1 MALSYM
7 ILDTGSNFLIHTEKN
22 EDIVFEYGLFT
33 LSVCNIDFDKT
44 NRRLNQYLQKEANI
58 SDAVAHSFNSIY
70 LSWEQTEVLVNMIAE
85 EIQNNIDDGM
95 ANVIDDVI
103 PPLYKYKDYHIHF
116 RKLLLRDSTAFTSDI
131 QREFD
136 SVVISQSIVM
146 LDDGLAVSGYYLN
159 SIEDFLLLDIQ
170 KYLLSSHIV
179 KECDY
184 CKRLYI
190 PKRKSDKYCR
200 LPNFEKLTC
209 NELAHRNRNKTDFER
224 IRDKAR
230 PEQRASLINDSTI
243 KKYDVNLLQDMYQD
257 WSDECGIQ
265 FKKFKAKDDLSGFE
279 KWIIKTK
286 YTADRIKKEYAE
298 REKQKIKPTLKQF

>member
-22 EDIVFEYGLFT
+22 EDITFEYGLFT

-44 NRRLNQYLQKEANI
+44 NKRLNQYLQLEANI

-85 EIQNNIDDGM
+85 EIQNNIDDGI
-95 ANVIDDVI
+95 ANVI

-116 RKLLLRDSTAFTSDI
+116 KKLLLRDSTAFTSDI
-131 QREFD
+131 QRELD
-136 SVVISQSIVM
+136 SVIISQSIVM
-146 LDDGLAVSGYYLN
+146 LDDGLAVSGYYIN
-159 SIEDFLLLDIQ
+159 TIEDFLLLDIQ
-170 KYLLSSHIV
+170 KYLVSSHIV

-184 CKRLYI
+184 CNRLYI

-209 NELAHRNRNKTDFER
+209 NELAHKNRNKTEFER

-230 PEQRASLINDSTI
+230 PEQRASLVNDSTR
-243 KKYDVNLLQDMYQD
+243 KKYGDVDILQKMYED

-265 FKKFKAKDDLSGFE
+265 FKKFKAKDDLAGFE

-286 YTADRIKKEYAE
+286 YTADRIKKEYAK
-298 REKQKIKPTLKQF
+298 REKQNNKDNP

>member
-22 EDIVFEYGLFT
+22 EDIAFEYGLFT

-44 NRRLNQYLQKEANI
+44 NKRLNQYFQKEANI

-116 RKLLLRDSTAFTSDI
+116 RKILLRDSTAFTSDI

-159 SIEDFLLLDIQ
+159 TIEDFLLLDIQ
-170 KYLLSSHIV
+170 KYLLSSRIV

-184 CKRLYI
+184 CNRLYI

-209 NELAHRNRNKTDFER
+209 NELAHKNRTKTDFER
-224 IRDKAR
+224 LRDKAR

-243 KKYDVNLLQDMYQD
+243 KKYDADILQKMYED

-265 FKKFKAKDDLSGFE
+265 FKKFKAKDDLAGFE
-279 KWIIKTK
+279 EWIIKTK
-286 YTADRIKKEYAE
+286 YTADRIKKEYAK
-298 REKQKIKPTLKQF
+298 REKQKNKANP

>member
-1 MALSYM
+1 M

-22 EDIVFEYGLFT
+22 ENIVFEYGFFT

-44 NRRLNQYLQKEANI
+44 NRCLKQYLKQGANI
-58 SDAVAHSFNSIY
+58 SNAVAQSFNSIY
-70 LSWEQTEVLVNMIAE
+70 LSWEQTEVLVNMISE
-85 EIQNNIDDGM
+85 EIHNNIEDGI
-95 ANVIDDVI
+95 ATVDGII
-103 PPLYKYKDYHIHF
+103 PPLYRFKNYHMHL

-131 QREFD
+131 QRELD

-159 SIEDFLLLDIQ
+159 TIEDFLLLDIQ
-170 KYLLSSHIV
+170 KYLFSSHIV

-184 CKRLYI
+184 CKRLFI
-190 PKRKSDKYCR
+190 PKRRSDKYCR
-200 LPNFEKLTC
+200 LPNLEKLTC

-230 PEQRASLINDSTI
+230 PEQRASLINVSTI
-243 KKYDVNLLQDMYQD
+243 KKYDEIILQDMYQD

-265 FKKFKAKDDLSGFE
+265 FKKFKTNDDLAGFE
-279 KWIIKTK
+279 KWVIRTK
-286 YTADRIKKEYAE
+286 YTSERIKKEYAK
-298 REKQKIKPTLKQF
+298 REKHKNNDNP

>member
-159 SIEDFLLLDIQ
+159 TIEDFLLLDIQ
-170 KYLLSSHIV
+170 KYLLSSRTV

-184 CKRLYI
+184 CNRLYI

-209 NELAHRNRNKTDFER
+209 NELAHKNRTKTDFER
-224 IRDKAR
+224 LRDRAR

-265 FKKFKAKDDLSGFE
+265 FKKYKAKDDLSGFE
-279 KWIIKTK
+279 KWITKTK
-286 YTADRIKKEYAE
+286 YTAERIKKEYAK
-298 REKQKIKPTLKQF
+298 RGKVKNNDNP

>member
-7 ILDTGSNFLIHTEKN
+7 ILDTGSNFLIHTEKSEN
-22 EDIVFEYGLFT
+22 IVFEYGLFT

-44 NRRLNQYLQKEANI
+44 NRRLNQYLQKRADI

-224 IRDKAR
+224 IRDRAR
-230 PEQRASLINDSTI
+230 PEQRASLVNDSTR
-243 KKYDVNLLQDMYQD
+243 KKYDVNILQKMYED
-257 WSDECGIQ
+257 WSDECRIQ
-265 FKKFKAKDDLSGFE
+265 FKKFKAKDDLAGFE

-286 YTADRIKKEYAE
+286 YTAERIKREYAK
-298 REKQKIKPTLKQF
+298 REKNINNP

>member
-7 ILDTGSNFLIHTEKN
+7 ILDTGSNFLIHTDKN
-22 EDIVFEYGLFT
+22 EDIAFEYGLFT

-44 NRRLNQYLQKEANI
+44 NKRLNQYLQKEANI

-85 EIQNNIDDGM
+85 EIQNNIDEGM
-95 ANVIDDVI
+95 ANVINDVI

-159 SIEDFLLLDIQ
+159 TIEDFLLLDIQ

-184 CKRLYI
+184 CNRLYI

-209 NELAHRNRNKTDFER
+209 NELAHKNRTKTDFER
-224 IRDKAR
+224 LRDKAR

-243 KKYDVNLLQDMYQD
+243 KKYDFNLLQEMYQE

-265 FKKFKAKDDLSGFE
+265 FKKFKTKDDLAGFE
-279 KWIIKTK
+279 KWVAKTK
-286 YTADRIKKEYAE
+286 YTAEIIKREYTK
-298 REKQKIKPTLKQF
+298 REKIRNIDNP

>member
-1 MALSYM
+1 M

-22 EDIVFEYGLFT
+22 ENIVFEYGLFT
-33 LSVCNIDFDKT
+33 LSVCNMDFDKT
-44 NRRLNQYLQKEANI
+44 NKRLNQYLHQGANI
-58 SDAVAHSFNSIY
+58 SNAVAHSINSIY
-70 LSWEQTEVLVNMIAE
+70 LSWDQMEVLVNMISE
-85 EIQNNIDDGM
+85 EIQNNIEDGLVTVDD
-95 ANVIDDVI
+95 II
-103 PPLYKYKDYHIHF
+103 PPLYRFKNYHMHF

-131 QREFD
+131 QRELD

-146 LDDGLAVSGYYLN
+146 LEDGLAVSGYYLN
-159 SIEDFLLLDIQ
+159 TIEDFLLLDIQ
-170 KYLLSSHIV
+170 KYLLSSHSV

-200 LPNFEKLTC
+200 LPNLEKLTC

-230 PEQRASLINDSTI
+230 PEQRASLINVSTL
-243 KKYDVNLLQDMYQD
+243 KKYDVNILQEMYQD

-265 FKKFKAKDDLSGFE
+265 FKKFKANNDLAGFE
-279 KWIIKTK
+279 KWVTETK
-286 YTADRIKKEYAE
+286 YTSEKIKKEYAK
-298 REKQKIKPTLKQF
+298 REKQENNDNP

>member
-7 ILDTGSNFLIHTEKN
+7 ILDTGSNFLIHSEEN
-22 EDIVFEYGLFT
+22 ENIVFEYGLFT
-33 LSVCNIDFDKT
+33 LSVCNTDFEKT
-44 NRRLNQYLQKEANI
+44 NRRINEYLQYGSNI
-58 SDAVAHSFNSIY
+58 SDAIAHSFNSVY
-70 LSWEQTEVLVNMIAE
+70 LSWEQTDLLVKMITE
-85 EIQNNIDDGM
+85 DINNNIDDGGIT
-95 ANVIDDVI
+95 VIEDII
-103 PPLYKYKDYHIHF
+103 PSLFKYKDYHSHF

-131 QREFD
+131 QRGLD

-184 CKRLYI
+184 CNRLYI

-209 NELAHRNRNKTDFER
+209 NELAHKNRKKTDFER

-230 PEQRASLINDSTI
+230 PEQRASLINDSTR
-243 KKYDVNLLQDMYQD
+243 KKYDEVILQKMYED

-265 FKKFKAKDDLSGFE
+265 FKKFKAKDDLAGFE
-279 KWIIKTK
+279 EWIIKTK
-286 YTADRIKKEYAE
+286 YTADRIKKEYAK
-298 REKQKIKPTLKQF
+298 REKMKNNGNP